1 MKEYQEAASEH
12 VKLWSTCLDIIK
24 DIVPEAA
31 FNTWFQ
37 PITPQKWENNT
48 ITIQVP
54 SMFFYEYLE
63 EKYFDLLK
71 ATLTRVMGK
80 GTKLKYTVL
89 VENTGKTTVNYDG
102 GRAMQASATNV
113 RFDPFS
119 VQNRQKI
126 DSQLNANYTFD
137 SFIEGPC
144 NQLARSAGQAVAK
157 DPGKTAF
164 NPVFIYGGSG
174 LGKTHLAH
182 AIGLMTE
189 ELHPEKNVLYV
200 NANKFQIQY
209 TDAVRNNTAND
220 FLNFYQMI
228 DVLIID
234 DIQDF
239 AGKTGTQNTFF
250 HIFNHLHQSGKQL
263 VLTSDRSPKL
273 LQGLDQ
279 RILSRFKW
287 GLHAELETPGFETRK
302 AILRNKVKADGLVIP
317 ENVVN
322 YVAEAV
328 KENVRELEG
337 VIISLLAQSTLTKAE
352 INIELAQKVISKSVN
367 IDEKTINIVSI
378 QEAVCGYYNLNI
390 KDIQTKSRKREVVQA
405 RQIAM
410 YLARK
415 YTKNSLSLIGEQIG
429 NRDHA
434 TVLHACKTITDLLD
448 IDKGMR
454 QSLDAIENSL
464 K

>member
-1 MKEYQEAASEH
+1 MKYREIASNH
-12 VKLWSTCLDIIK
+12 IHIWDQCLAIIK
-24 DIVPEAA
+24 DIVPDAA
-31 FNTWFQ
+31 YNTWFQ
-37 PITPQKWENNT
+37 PIIPQKLEENT

-71 ATLTRVMGK
+71 MTLTRVIGK
-80 GTKLKYTVL
+80 GAKLKYTVL
-89 VENTGKTTVNYDG
+89 MENTAKTTVDYEG
-102 GRAMQASATNV
+102 GRTVQSAKEI

-119 VQNRQKI
+119 VTNHQKI
-126 DSQLNANYTFD
+126 DSQLNSNYTFD
-137 SFIEGPC
+137 TFIEGIC
-144 NQLARSAGQAVAK
+144 NKLARSAGLAIAK
-157 DPGKTAF
+157 EPGKTVF
-164 NPVFIYGGSG
+164 NPIFIYGGSG
-174 LGKTHLAH
+174 LGKTHLVH
-182 AIGLMTE
+182 AIGLKVK
-189 ELHPEKNVLYV
+189 ELHPDKNVLYV

-220 FLNFYQMI
+220 FLNFYQMM

-263 VLTSDRSPKL
+263 ILTSDRSPKL
-273 LQGLDQ
+273 LQGLEQ

-287 GLHAELETPGFETRK
+287 GLHAELEVPDFETRK
-302 AILRNKVKADGLVIP
+302 SILRNKVKADGLIIP
-317 ENVVN
+317 EGVVD
-322 YVAEAV
+322 YIAETV
-328 KENVRELEG
+328 KDNVRELEG
-337 VIISLLAQSTLTKAE
+337 IMISLLAQSTLTNVDIDMELARKVVSKS
-352 INIELAQKVISKSVN
+352 INIA
-367 IDEKTINIVSI
+367 EKTISITSI
-378 QEAVCGYYNLNI
+378 QEAVCEYYNLNI
-390 KDIQTKSRKREVVQA
+390 KDIQTKSRKREIVQA

-415 YTKNSLSLIGEQIG
+415 YTKNSLSSIGEQIG

-434 TVLHACKTITDLLD
+434 TVLHACKTIDDLLY
-448 IDKGMR
+448 IDKSMR
-454 QSLDAIENSL
+454 QSIDVIENSL

>member
-1 MKEYQEAASEH
+1 MKYQEIASDH
-12 VKLWSTCLDIIK
+12 VSIWNQCLGIIK
-24 DIVPEAA
+24 DIVPDAA
-31 FNTWFQ
+31 YNTWFQ
-37 PITPQKWENNT
+37 PVIPQKVEENT

-71 ATLTRVMGK
+71 MTLTRVIGK
-80 GTKLKYTVL
+80 GAKLKYTVL
-89 VENTGKTTVNYDG
+89 MENTAKTTIDYEG
-102 GRAMQASATNV
+102 GRTVQSTKEI

-119 VQNRQKI
+119 VTNHQKI
-126 DSQLNANYTFD
+126 DSQLNSNYTFD
-137 SFIEGPC
+137 TFIEGVC
-144 NQLARSAGQAVAK
+144 NKLGRSAGLAIAK
-157 DPGKTAF
+157 EPGKTVF
-164 NPVFIYGGSG
+164 NPIFIYGGSG

-182 AIGLMTE
+182 AIGLKTK
-189 ELHPEKNVLYV
+189 ELHPDKNVLYV

-220 FLNFYQMI
+220 FLNFYQMM

-263 VLTSDRSPKL
+263 ILTSDRSPKL
-273 LQGLDQ
+273 LQGLEQ

-287 GLHAELETPGFETRK
+287 GLHAELEVPDFETRK

-317 ENVVN
+317 EEVVD
-322 YVAEAV
+322 YIAATV

-337 VIISLLAQSTLTKAE
+337 IMISILAQSTLTNVE
-352 INIELAQKVISKSVN
+352 INMELAHKVVGKSIN
-367 IDEKTINIVSI
+367 IAEKTITITSI
-378 QEAVCGYYNLNI
+378 QEAVCDYYNLSI

-415 YTKNSLSLIGEQIG
+415 YTKNSLSSIGEQIG

-434 TVLHACKTITDLLD
+434 TVLHACKTIGDLLY
-448 IDKGMR
+448 IDKSMK
-454 QSLDAIENSL
+454 QSVDVIENSL

>member
-1 MKEYQEAASEH
+1 MEECRETASEH
-12 VKLWSTCLDIIK
+12 VKLWSKCLGIIR

-31 FNTWFQ
+31 FSTWFQ
-37 PITPQKWENNT
+37 PIVPQKWENNT

-71 ATLTRVMGK
+71 VTLTRVMGK

-89 VENTGKTTVNYDG
+89 MENTGKTTINYDG
-102 GRAMQASATNV
+102 GRASQTSTANV

-119 VQNRQKI
+119 VQSRQKI
-126 DSQLNANYTFD
+126 ESQLNPNYTLD
-137 SFIEGPC
+137 SFIEGTC
-144 NQLARSAGQAVAK
+144 NQLARSAGLAIAK

-189 ELHPEKNVLYV
+189 ELHPDKNVLYV

-234 DIQDF
+234 DIHDF

-287 GLHAELETPGFETRK
+287 GLHAELEIPDFETRK
-302 AILRNKVKADGLVIP
+302 IILRNKVKADGLVIP
-317 ENVVN
+317 ENVIN
-322 YVAEAV
+322 YIAESV
-328 KENVRELEG
+328 KDNVRELEG
-337 VIISLLAQSTLTKAE
+337 VIVSLLAQSTLTKAE

-367 IDEKTINIVSI
+367 VAEKIINVISI
-378 QEAVCGYYNLNI
+378 QEAVCGYYSLNI

-405 RQIAM
+405 RQVAM

-415 YTKNSLSLIGEQIG
+415 YTKNSLSSIGEQIG

-454 QSLDAIENSL
+454 QSLDTIENSL
-464 K
+464 R

>member
-1 MKEYQEAASEH
+1 MEEYQETASEH
-12 VKLWSTCLDIIK
+12 IRMWSKCLGIIK

-31 FNTWFQ
+31 FSTWFQ
-37 PITPQKWENNT
+37 PIVPQKWENNT

-89 VENTGKTTVNYDG
+89 MENTSKTTVNNDG
-102 GRAMQASATNV
+102 GRISQVSANA

-126 DSQLNANYTFD
+126 DSQLNPNYTFE
-137 SFIEGPC
+137 SFIEGSC
-144 NQLARSAGQAVAK
+144 NKLARAAGLAIARE
-157 DPGKTAF
+157 PGKTAF
-164 NPVFIYGGSG
+164 NPIFIFGESG
-174 LGKTHLAH
+174 LGKTHLIH

-189 ELHPEKNVLYV
+189 EFHPEKNILYV

-209 TDAVRNNTAND
+209 TDAVRNNTVND
-220 FLNFYQMI
+220 FLNFYQML
-228 DVLIID
+228 DVLILD

-263 VLTSDRSPKL
+263 VLTSDREPKL

-287 GLHAELETPGFETRK
+287 GLHAELEIPDFQTRK
-302 AILRNKVKADGLVIP
+302 TILLNKVNADGLVIP

-322 YVAEAV
+322 YIAETV

-337 VIISLLAQSTLTKAE
+337 VIVSLLAQSTLTNAE
-352 INIELAQKVISKSVN
+352 INIELAQKVVGKSVN
-367 IDEKTINIVSI
+367 ITEKAISIISI
-378 QEAVCGYYNLNI
+378 QEAVCKYYNLTI

-415 YTKNSLSLIGEQIG
+415 HTKNSLSSIGEQIG

-448 IDKGMR
+448 IDKGMK
-454 QSLDAIENSL
+454 QSLDTIESAL
-464 K
+464 R

>member
-1 MKEYQEAASEH
+1 MEECQEIASEH
-12 VKLWSTCLDIIK
+12 VKLWSKCLGIIR

-31 FNTWFQ
+31 FSTWFQ
-37 PITPQKWENNT
+37 PIVPQRWENNT

-71 ATLTRVMGK
+71 VTLTRVMGK

-89 VENTGKTTVNYDG
+89 MENTGKTTINYDG
-102 GRAMQASATNV
+102 GRALQASTTSV

-119 VQNRQKI
+119 VQSRQKI
-126 DSQLNANYTFD
+126 DSQLNPNYTLD
-137 SFIEGPC
+137 SFIEGTC
-144 NQLARSAGQAVAK
+144 NQLARSAGLAIAK

-234 DIQDF
+234 DIHDF

-287 GLHAELETPGFETRK
+287 GLHAELEIPDFETRK
-302 AILRNKVKADGLVIP
+302 TILRNKVKADGLVIP
-317 ENVVN
+317 ENVIN
-322 YVAEAV
+322 YIAEAV
-328 KENVRELEG
+328 KDNVRELEG

-352 INIELAQKVISKSVN
+352 INVELAQKVISKSVN
-367 IDEKTINIVSI
+367 VAEKVINVISI

-415 YTKNSLSLIGEQIG
+415 YTKNSLSSIGEQIG

-454 QSLDAIENSL
+454 QSLDTIENTL
-464 K
+464 R